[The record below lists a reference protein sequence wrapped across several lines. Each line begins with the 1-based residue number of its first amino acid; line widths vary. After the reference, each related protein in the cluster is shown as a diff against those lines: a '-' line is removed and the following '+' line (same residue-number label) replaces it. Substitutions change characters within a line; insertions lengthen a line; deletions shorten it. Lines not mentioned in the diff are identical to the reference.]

1 SRLAS
6 PAKEVQATTKKL
18 ARVHPVSKA
27 FHPLLVL
34 LGGDRTH
41 LERHRGRPLTHLC
54 IEAALMPL
62 EGHESAHANVFQ
74 SGALEEPWQFSHK
87 PAIHGA
93 MVGER
98 SYDPPCPVTIRMG
111 QQDTLNR
118 CLVSDTNYRPRLA
131 SKTKKPRGRRVSR
144 RPRR

>member
-1 SRLAS
+1 ML
-6 PAKEVQATTKKL
+6 
-18 ARVHPVSKA
+18 
-27 FHPLLVL
+27 
-34 LGGDRTH
+34 
-41 LERHRGRPLTHLC
+41 
-54 IEAALMPL
+54 L

-98 SYDPPCPVTIRMG
+98 GYDPPCPVTIRMG

-118 CLVSDTNYRPRLA
+118 CLVSDTNHRPRLA